1 MTPQEFFD
9 SIDYE
14 QLVFQKE
21 MLHNSIINRADDTDD
36 TKAEGL
42 LAMIDALQD
51 TAAEI
56 YGEEDVFF
64 FAKKD
69 QYLERY
75 KEYLSDNRLDDDSKW
90 ISTEDLFDF
99 VDNEIGE
106 EE

>member
-21 MLHNSIINRADDTDD
+21 MLLHAIDTE
-36 TKAEGL
+36 AEGL
-42 LAMIDALQD
+42 INMIDALQD

-56 YGEEDVFF
+56 YGEEKVFF

-75 KEYLSDNRLDDDSKW
+75 KEHLSDNGLDDDSKD
-90 ISTEDLFDF
+90 ISTKDLFDF